1 NELEAAIG
9 LGNLDV
15 YQDILGK
22 RRKNLLYLT
31 QKFEKFSQYL
41 STTKEGENEKIGPH
55 AFPIILKENVPFMNP
70 AKRDGMKKRT
80 EFSSPNRNQLVDYL
94 EKAGVETRN
103 LFSSMPTQ
111 CRGFSFLGYKLGDF
125 PEAEYVG
132 NNGLHIGIH
141 QDLTEEHLDYV
152 IETVDKFLSAYVK

>member
-55 AFPIILKENVPFMNP
+55 AFPIILKENVPF
-70 AKRDGMKKRT
+70 
-80 EFSSPNRNQLVDYL
+80 NRNQLVDYL

-132 NNGLHIGIH
+132 NNGLHIGVH
-141 QDLTEEHLDYV
+141 QDLAEEHIDYI
-152 IETVDKFLSAYVK
+152 IETVDKFLSAYAM